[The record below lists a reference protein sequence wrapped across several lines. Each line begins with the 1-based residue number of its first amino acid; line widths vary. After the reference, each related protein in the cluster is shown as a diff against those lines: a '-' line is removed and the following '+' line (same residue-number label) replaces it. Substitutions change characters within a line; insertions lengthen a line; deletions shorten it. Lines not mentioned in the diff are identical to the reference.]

1 MPVIVV
7 VLRRCRILNSHSKD
21 AVYQIDSREKARAIQ
36 KVLAEFE
43 KQGIRHFVSKLPI
56 GDYANYDNPRVVVDR
71 KQSLAE
77 VAVNVGQDH
86 ARFKRELERAQEY
99 GIHLIF
105 LVEHGGQIK
114 TLEDVQNWVNPR
126 LKEHP
131 LALTGPRLYKI
142 MLTMQNKYGIEW
154 LFCDK
159 RCTGKRIIELL
170 SGEEHDDEGTD

>member
-1 MPVIVV
+1 MI
-7 VLRRCRILNSHSKD
+7 I
-21 AVYQIDSREKARAIQ
+21 QIDSREKARAIQ
-36 KVLAEFE
+36 KILSEFD
-43 KQGIRHFVSKLPI
+43 KQGIKHFVSKLPV
-56 GDYANYDNPRVVVDR
+56 GDYINLDNPRVAIDR

-105 LVEHGGQIK
+105 LVEHGGTIHE
-114 TLEDVQNWVNPR
+114 LDDVQNWNNPR

-170 SGEEHDDEGTD
+170 SAPEQREE

>member
-1 MPVIVV
+1 MPMVI
-7 VLRRCRILNSHSKD
+7 
-21 AVYQIDSREKARAIQ
+21 QTDSREKARAIQ
-36 KVLAEFE
+36 KILAEFE
-43 KQGIRHFVSKLPI
+43 NQGIKHFVSKLPV
-56 GDYANYDNPRVVVDR
+56 GDYINLDNPKVAIDR

-105 LVEHGGQIK
+105 LVEHGGSIK
-114 TLEDVQNWVNPR
+114 TLEDVQNWNNPR

-159 RCTGKRIIELL
+159 RNTGKRIIELL
-170 SGEEHDDEGTD
+170 SR

>member
-1 MPVIVV
+1 MTFVHDTRDKATKHRNVDEYLIEQGHKVV
-7 VLRRCRILNSHSKD
+7 R
-21 AVYQIDSREKARAIQ
+21 
-36 KVLAEFE
+36 
-43 KQGIRHFVSKLPI
+43 SKLFV
-56 GDYANYDNPRVVVDR
+56 GDVSLLND
-71 KQSLAE
+71 QSVCIDLKRNLQE

-105 LVEHGGQIK
+105 LVEHGGSIK
-114 TLEDVQNWVNPR
+114 TLEDVQSWNNPR

-131 LALTGPRLYKI
+131 LALTGTRLYKI

-170 SGEEHDDEGTD
+170 SNGENNAK

>member
-1 MPVIVV
+1 MMV
-7 VLRRCRILNSHSKD
+7 
-21 AVYQIDSREKARAIQ
+21 QIDSREKARAIQ
-36 KVLAEFE
+36 KILSEFD
-43 KQGIRHFVSKLPI
+43 KQGIKHFVSKLPV
-56 GDYANYDNPRVVVDR
+56 GDYINLDNPRVAIDR

-105 LVEHGGQIK
+105 LVEHGGTIHE
-114 TLEDVQNWVNPR
+114 LDDVQNWNNPR

-170 SGEEHDDEGTD
+170 SAPEQREE

>member
-1 MPVIVV
+1 MVFIHDT
-7 VLRRCRILNSHSKD
+7 RDKATKHLNVD
-21 AVYQIDSREKARAIQ
+21 EYLIE
-36 KVLAEFE
+36 
-43 KQGIRHFVSKLPI
+43 QGH
-56 GDYANYDNPRVVVDR
+56 RVVRSKMFVGDVTLLND
-71 KQSLAE
+71 QSVCIDLKRNLQE
-77 VAVNVGQDH
+77 IAVNVGQDH

-105 LVEHGGQIK
+105 LVEHGGVIK
-114 TLEDVQNWVNPR
+114 TLEDVQGWNNPR
-126 LKEHP
+126 LKDHP

-170 SGEEHDDEGTD
+170 GRDERVG

>member
-1 MPVIVV
+1 MTI
-7 VLRRCRILNSHSKD
+7 
-21 AVYQIDSREKARAIQ
+21 QIDSREKARAIQ

-43 KQGIRHFVSKLPI
+43 KQGIKHFVSKLPV
-56 GDYANYDNPRVVVDR
+56 GDYISLDNPRISIDR
-71 KQSLAE
+71 KQSLSE
-77 VAVNVGQDH
+77 VSANVGQDH
-86 ARFKRELERAQEY
+86 ARFKRELDRAQEY
-99 GIHLIF
+99 GIRLIF
-105 LVEHGGQIK
+105 LVEHGGAIK

-131 LALTGPRLYKI
+131 LALSGPRLYKI

-170 SGEEHDDEGTD
+170 NGSDYREV

>member
-1 MPVIVV
+1 MI
-7 VLRRCRILNSHSKD
+7 C
-21 AVYQIDSREKARAIQ
+21 QIDSREKARAIQ
-36 KVLAEFE
+36 KILAEFE
-43 KQGIRHFVSKLPI
+43 NQSIKHFVSKLPV
-56 GDYANYDNPRVVVDR
+56 GDYINLDNPKVAIDR
-71 KQSLAE
+71 KQGLPE

-105 LVEHGGQIK
+105 LVEHGGSIK

-131 LALTGPRLYKI
+131 LALTGPRLYRI

-154 LFCDK
+154 LFCSKKD
-159 RCTGKRIIELL
+159 TGKRIIELL
-170 SGEEHDDEGTD
+170 M

>member
-1 MPVIVV
+1 MTFVHDTRDKATKHRNVDEYLIEHGHKVV
-7 VLRRCRILNSHSKD
+7 R
-21 AVYQIDSREKARAIQ
+21 
-36 KVLAEFE
+36 
-43 KQGIRHFVSKLPI
+43 SKLFV
-56 GDYANYDNPRVVVDR
+56 GDVSLLND
-71 KQSLAE
+71 QSICIDLKRNLQE

-114 TLEDVQNWVNPR
+114 TLEDVQSWNNPR

-170 SGEEHDDEGTD
+170 TNEE

>member
-1 MPVIVV
+1 MI
-7 VLRRCRILNSHSKD
+7 C
-21 AVYQIDSREKARAIQ
+21 QIDSREKARAIQ
-36 KVLAEFE
+36 KILAEFE
-43 KQGIRHFVSKLPI
+43 NQGIKHFVSKLPV
-56 GDYANYDNPRVVVDR
+56 GDYINLDNPKVAIDR

-105 LVEHGGQIK
+105 LVEHGGSIK

-131 LALTGPRLYKI
+131 LALTGPRLYRI

-154 LFCDK
+154 MFCDK
-159 RCTGKRIIELL
+159 RNTGKRIIELL
-170 SGEEHDDEGTD
+170 M

>member
-1 MPVIVV
+1 MI
-7 VLRRCRILNSHSKD
+7 C
-21 AVYQIDSREKARAIQ
+21 QIDSREKARAIQ
-36 KVLAEFE
+36 KILAEFE
-43 KQGIRHFVSKLPI
+43 SQGIKHFVSKLPV
-56 GDYANYDNPRVVVDR
+56 GDYINLDNPKIAIDR

-105 LVEHGGQIK
+105 LVEHGGTIK
-114 TLEDVQNWVNPR
+114 TLEDVQNWNNPR

-170 SGEEHDDEGTD
+170 TNE